1 MWTAPEEDSAQASLP
16 SAVMTIFD
24 ITLSGRLI
32 PMRMARLRGSEINS
46 VEACGGGAGFV
57 FAAVLK
63 ALYSV
68 LPSGVNTL
76 PPTLKFVEKEVL
88 AAAQVNG
95 ALAVFC

>member
-1 MWTAPEEDSAQASLP
+1 MAPEDESAQASLP
-16 SAVMTIFD
+16 SAVITILD
-24 ITLSGRLI
+24 MMLSGRLI
-32 PMRMARLRGSEINS
+32 PMRIARLRGSEIS
-46 VEACGGGAGFV
+46 KVAACGAGGGFV

-76 PPTLKFVEKEVL
+76 PPTLKFAVKAVF
-88 AAAQVNG
+88 AAAHVNG